1 MQNLTERR
9 EDHVHYCFKKSAL
22 KNFADRLLGICYYF
36 FHNHTGRNIINSEIV
51 TVFDLF

>member
-1 MQNLTERR
+1 MWNLTERR
-9 EDHVHYCFKKSAL
+9 EDHVHYFYFKSAL
-22 KNFADRLLGICYYF
+22 KNFAHRLLGICYSF